1 VGGAFEPAGEA
12 VSTHG
17 AAGTVGGAWL
27 GEAARRHGWLLACGC
42 VLAVFVVLGLL
53 SDSLAPAPQGPVSSS
68 YATAPAGLA
77 AWAELGARA
86 GHPIVQ
92 LREPI
97 DRARLEPSST
107 VVVLDPNALLRS
119 EGLRLLAFVR
129 AGGQLLIGGR
139 YPEETLP
146 ALLPDSPAWSSGAS
160 PRDVPVAGGR
170 VRGDAVGGDAV
181 LGDAVLRGVG
191 EVSSAGE
198 GEWTETKGARTLLRT
213 GSVGA
218 LLLGRRIGAGE
229 LYLLADASPLQNRRL
244 AAADNAQLALNLA
257 GPRGRPLVFVE
268 SLHGYGPSSGLA
280 AIPAR
285 WWLAFAALALAG
297 LLWILARARRLGPPE
312 RTPGSPPPPRA
323 AYVDALALL
332 LRRTGRERE
341 LASMFPSRPSPP
353 SRPRERR

>member
-1 VGGAFEPAGEA
+1 M
-12 VSTHG
+12 STHG
-17 AAGTVGGAWL
+17 AAGIAGGAWL

-42 VLAVFVVLGLL
+42 VLAVFVVLGVL
-53 SDSLAPAPQGPVSSS
+53 SDSLAPVPQGPVSSS

-77 AWAELGARA
+77 AWAELGGRA

-92 LREPI
+92 LREPL
-97 DRARLEPSST
+97 DRARLDPAST

-129 AGGQLLIGGR
+129 AGGRLLIGGR

-146 ALLPDSPAWSSGAS
+146 ALLPDTPAWSPGAS
-160 PRDVPVAGGR
+160 TRDVPVAGGGVR
-170 VRGDAVGGDAV
+170 GDSVRGDAVGGDAV
-181 LGDAVLRGVG
+181 LGYAVLRGVG

-198 GEWTETKGARTLLRT
+198 GEWTEAKGARTLLRT
-213 GSVGA
+213 GSGGS

-297 LLWILARARRLGPPE
+297 LLWVLARARRLGPPE

-341 LASMFPSRPSPP
+341 LAAMVSSRP
-353 SRPRERR
+353 SRPRGPR